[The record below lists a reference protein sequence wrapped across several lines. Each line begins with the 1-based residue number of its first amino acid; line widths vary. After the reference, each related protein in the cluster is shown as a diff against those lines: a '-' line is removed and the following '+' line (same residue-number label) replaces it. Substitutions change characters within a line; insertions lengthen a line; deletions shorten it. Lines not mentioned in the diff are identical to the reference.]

1 MTTEEICL
9 RSMSNDEL
17 RALKNKLTL
26 ELNWIDS
33 EVVRREGEKIFAVV
47 DQYSPIGE
55 VSFEFDASAVR
66 AEAVSFCIHCGRD
79 SRNRLHTSQCSL
91 RRGRVC
97 DCEFLSPAPASEPA
111 VPPVLCEICGDP
123 ATCGERCDACC
134 AGCIDNNHTKD
145 GVGGEA

>member
-17 RALKNKLTL
+17 GALKNKLTL

-55 VSFEFDASAVR
+55 VSFEFDASAV
-66 AEAVSFCIHCGRD
+66 
-79 SRNRLHTSQCSL
+79 
-91 RRGRVC
+91 
-97 DCEFLSPAPASEPA
+97 
-111 VPPVLCEICGDP
+111 PPVLCEICGDP